1 MKRKL
6 GGTALALANALAVL
20 SGCGGSDDPAVAVA
34 ATAPEIGSG
43 IPVTPGP
50 APAPAPAP
58 SPPPAPT
65 PPPSS
70 GPVPA
75 PPPPPP
81 APPPP
86 PPPTYSATV
95 SWSVPLLNTDGTSL
109 TGVTGYRIY
118 YGPSPANLPDSIL
131 VPGAGATSHVISG
144 LTQGTYYFAVA
155 TLNSV
160 GVASDLSNAASKTVP

>member
-1 MKRKL
+1 MNHRL
-6 GGTALALANALAVL
+6 TRTAMSLVLANGFAAL
-20 SGCGGSDDPAVAVA
+20 SGCGGADQAPAVQAVA
-34 ATAPEIGSG
+34 A
-43 IPVTPGP
+43 P
-50 APAPAPAP
+50 APDSGNGLPVIPG
-58 SPPPAPT
+58 PAPT
-65 PPPSS
+65 PPSS
-70 GPVPA
+70 PTPAPTPA
-75 PPPPPP
+75 PPPS
-81 APPPP
+81 
-86 PPPTYSATV
+86 TYSATV

-131 VPGAGATSHVISG
+131 VPGAGSTSHVISG

>member
-6 GGTALALANALAVL
+6 GRTALALTLANGLAVL
-20 SGCGGSDDPAVAVA
+20 SGCGGSDDPPVA
-34 ATAPEIGSG
+34 AAVPAPEIGSG

-58 SPPPAPT
+58 SPPPAP
-65 PPPSS
+65 PPPQ
-70 GPVPA
+70 
-75 PPPPPP
+75 
-81 APPPP
+81 P

-144 LTQGTYYFAVA
+144 LTPGTHYFAVA

>member
-6 GGTALALANALAVL
+6 GRTALALAHGLAVL
-20 SGCGGSDDPAVAVA
+20 SGCGGSDSPAVAVA
-34 ATAPEIGSG
+34 APAPESGSG
-43 IPVTPGP
+43 IPVTPPPPTP
-50 APAPAPAP
+50 AP
-58 SPPPAPT
+58 PPPAPT
-65 PPPSS
+65 TPPL
-70 GPVPA
+70 
-75 PPPPPP
+75 
-81 APPPP
+81 

-95 SWSVPLLNTDGTSL
+95 SWSDPLLNTDGTSL

>member
-6 GGTALALANALAVL
+6 GRTALALALANALAVL
-20 SGCGGSDDPAVAVA
+20 SGCGGSDDPAVAA
-34 ATAPEIGSG
+34 AAPAPESGSG
-43 IPVTPGP
+43 IPVTP
-50 APAPAPAP
+50 
-58 SPPPAPT
+58 PPPT
-65 PPPSS
+65 
-70 GPVPA
+70 PA
-75 PPPPPP
+75 PPPPPH
-81 APPPP
+81 
-86 PPPTYSATV
+86 PTYSATV

-144 LTQGTYYFAVA
+144 LTPGTHYFAVA
-155 TLNSV
+155 TLDSV